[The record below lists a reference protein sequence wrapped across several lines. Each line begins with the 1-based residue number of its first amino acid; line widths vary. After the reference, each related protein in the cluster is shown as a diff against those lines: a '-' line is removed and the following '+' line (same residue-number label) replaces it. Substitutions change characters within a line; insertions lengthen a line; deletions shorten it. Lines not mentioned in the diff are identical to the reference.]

1 MIISR
6 QLTGRKQLQASSCK
20 RQVEHSESR
29 DGLCFDSKFVARSL
43 QLTVAGMFLGLSVS
57 AHAFSPATAA
67 SADIRRTGFGVPH
80 IRAENERGLGFGIGY
95 AYAQDNLCL
104 LANEIVTVNGERS
117 RYFGPEQLTV
127 EQRENRVSDM
137 FFTWLNTPEA
147 VQAFWQAQ
155 PTPVRD
161 LVEGYAAGYNR
172 YLAERRQ
179 QGLPQQCQG
188 EWVRDI
194 AAQDVVRLTR
204 RLLVEGGVGQ
214 FAEALA
220 GATPP
225 QATAAI
231 NHDSRA
237 YQLADARQQRFALD
251 RGSNAVAVGSERS
264 FNGRGMLLANPHF
277 PWVGGMRFYQ
287 MHLTIPGKLDVMGA
301 ALPGLPMINIG
312 FNQHLAWTHTVD
324 SSKHFTLYRLQLDPK
339 DPTRYLLDGQS
350 LPMSKQTV
358 TVQVKQADGQVSA
371 VTRDLYSSQFGPIVQ
386 WPGKLDWDHQY
397 AYSLRDANL
406 ENDRVLNQWYTMNQA
421 TSLEQLQASVHKI
434 QGIPWVNTL
443 AVDDKGQTLY
453 MNLSVVPNVNAEKLA
468 RCSDPR
474 MGTQMIVLDG
484 SHSAC
489 AWDIDP
495 NAAQKGIY
503 AASQLPQLLRKDF
516 VQHSNDSAWLANPA
530 QPLTGFSPL
539 ISQEGQPL
547 GWRSRYALARLGNPG
562 QQGPLGVK
570 DLQHM
575 VMDDQVYLATQV
587 LPDLLRFCAGDL
599 GADAQALQPLCVSL
613 KAWDGRAN
621 LDSRLGLVHFQN
633 IMQTLQK
640 SSDIWRVAFD
650 PKDARHTPRGLAV
663 EQPAVAKA
671 LREAMLASLV
681 MTNKMGLKPDTRWGD
696 IQVVSSGGQQTPIH
710 GGPGT
715 LGIYNA
721 IQSVPREDGKLEVVS
736 GTSYLQVV
744 TFDEKGPHAQGLL
757 AFSLSSDPA
766 SKYSRDQTEA
776 FSKKQWSVLPFTEQQ
791 IKADPQYQVQNVS
804 EAADKGG
811 KVAAR

>member
-6 QLTGRKQLQASSCK
+6 QLTGLA
-20 RQVEHSESR
+20 
-29 DGLCFDSKFVARSL
+29 
-43 QLTVAGMFLGLSVS
+43 VAGMLFGLSLS
-57 AHAFSPATAA
+57 AHAFSPSIDT
-67 SADIRRTGFGVPH
+67 SAEIRRTGFGVPH
-80 IRAENERGLGFGIGY
+80 IRAQDERGLGFGIGY

-104 LANEIVTVNGERS
+104 LANEIVTVNGQRS
-117 RYFGPEQLTV
+117 RYFGPDQFTV
-127 EQRENRVSDM
+127 EERENRVSDV
-137 FFTWLNTPEA
+137 FFNWLNTPEG
-147 VQAFWQAQ
+147 VNTFWQAQ
-155 PTPVRD
+155 TAPVRD
-161 LVEGYAAGYNR
+161 LVQGYAAGYNR

-194 AAQDVVRLTR
+194 APEDLVKLTR

-225 QATAAI
+225 QATARIA
-231 NHDSRA
+231 NDTHA
-237 YQLADARQQRFALD
+237 FQMAGVRQQRFALD
-251 RGSNAVAVGSERS
+251 RGSNAVAVGAERS

-339 DPTRYLLDGQS
+339 APTRYLLDGQS

-358 TVQVKQADGQVSA
+358 TVQVKQADGQVLPVA
-371 VTRDLYSSQFGPIVQ
+371 RDIYSSKFGPIVQ
-386 WPGKLDWDHQY
+386 WPGKLDWDTQF

-406 ENDRVLNQWYTMNQA
+406 DNDRVLKQWYAMNQA
-421 TSLEQLQASVHKI
+421 STLEDLQDSVHQI

-443 AVDDKGQTLY
+443 AADDKGQTLY
-453 MNLSVVPNVNAEKLA
+453 MNLSVVPNVSREKLA
-468 RCSDPR
+468 KCSDPR
-474 MGTQMIVLDG
+474 IGTQMIVLDG
-484 SHSAC
+484 SNSAC
-489 AWDIDP
+489 AWDVDP
-495 NAAQKGIY
+495 QAAQQGIF

-539 ISQEGQPL
+539 ISQDGQPL
-547 GWRSRYALARLGNPG
+547 GLRSRFALDRLASLNKKGA
-562 QQGPLGVK
+562 LGIK
-570 DLQHM
+570 DLQQM

-587 LPDLLRFCAGDL
+587 VPDLLKFCAADL
-599 GADAQALQPLCVSL
+599 GADAQALKPVCASL

-621 LDSRLGLVHFQN
+621 LDAGLGLVHFQN
-633 IMQTLQK
+633 IMQALQK
-640 SSDIWRVAFD
+640 STDIWRVAFD
-650 PKDARHTPRGLAV
+650 PQDAQHTPRGLAV
-663 EQPAVAKA
+663 EQSAAAKA
-671 LREAMLASLV
+671 LREAMLASV
-681 MTNKMGLKPDTRWGD
+681 DTVAKMGLKPQTRWGD
-696 IQVVSSGGQQTPIH
+696 IQVVSSGGRQTPIH

-791 IKADPQYQVQNVS
+791 IQADPLYQVQTIHGTL
-804 EAADKGG
+804 DKTG
-811 KVAAR
+811 KVAAQ

>member
-6 QLTGRKQLQASSCK
+6 QLTGLA
-20 RQVEHSESR
+20 
-29 DGLCFDSKFVARSL
+29 L
-43 QLTVAGMFLGLSVS
+43 AGTLFGLSLS
-57 AHAFSPATAA
+57 AHALSPAADTR
-67 SADIRRTGFGVPH
+67 ADIRRTSFGVPH

-104 LANEIVTVNGERS
+104 LANEIVTVNGQRS
-117 RYFGPEQLTV
+117 RYFGAEQFTV
-127 EQRENRVSDM
+127 EQRQNRVSDV
-137 FFTWLNTPEA
+137 FFTWLNSPEA
-147 VQAFWQAQ
+147 VHSFWQAQ
-155 PTPVRD
+155 PAEVRD

-172 YLAERRQ
+172 SLAERRQ

-194 AAQDVVRLTR
+194 STDDLVKLTR

-225 QATAAI
+225 QATAQVKHETQAF
-231 NHDSRA
+231 
-237 YQLADARQQRFALD
+237 QLADARQQRFALD

-339 DPTRYLLDGQS
+339 DSTRYLLDGKS
-350 LPMSKQTV
+350 LPLSKQTV
-358 TVQVKQADGQVSA
+358 TVQVKQADGQVVPVA
-371 VTRDLYSSQFGPIVQ
+371 RDIYSSQFGPIVQ
-386 WPGKLDWDHQY
+386 WPGKLDWDKQY

-406 ENDRVLNQWYTMNQA
+406 DNDRVLKQWYAMNQA
-421 TSLEQLQASVHKI
+421 SNIKDLQDAVHKI

-453 MNLSVVPNVNAEKLA
+453 MNLSVVPNVSAEKLA
-468 RCSDPR
+468 KCSDPR
-474 MGTQMIVLDG
+474 LGLRMIVLDG
-484 SHSAC
+484 SHSGC
-489 AWDIDP
+489 AWDVDP
-495 NAAQKGIY
+495 QAAQKGIF
-503 AASQLPQLLRKDF
+503 ASSQLPQLLRKDF

-530 QPLTGFSPL
+530 QPLTGYSPL
-539 ISQEGQPL
+539 ISQDAQPL
-547 GWRSRYALARLGNPG
+547 GLRSRFALDRLAELSKK
-562 QQGPLGVK
+562 GPLAIK

-575 VMDDQVYLATQV
+575 VMDDQVYLAAQV
-587 LPDLLRFCAGDL
+587 MPDLLKFCATDL
-599 GADAQALQPLCVSL
+599 GSDAATLKSACASL

-621 LDSRLGLVHFQN
+621 LDSGLGLVHFQN
-633 IMQTLQK
+633 IMQALLE
-640 SSDIWRVAFD
+640 SPDIWRVAFN
-650 PKDARHTPRGLAV
+650 PADAQNTPRGLAV

-671 LREAMLASLV
+671 LREAMLASLEL
-681 MTNKMGLKPDTRWGD
+681 TGKMGLKADARWGD

-721 IQSVPREDGKLEVVS
+721 MQSVPREDGKLEVVS

-744 TFDEKGPHAQGLL
+744 SFDEKGPHAQGLL

-791 IKADPQYQVQNVS
+791 IQADPQYQVQTIQ
-804 EAADKGG
+804 EAQDQAG
-811 KVAAR
+811 KVAAH

>member
-1 MIISR
+1 VTISR
-6 QLTGRKQLQASSCK
+6 QFTGLTLA
-20 RQVEHSESR
+20 
-29 DGLCFDSKFVARSL
+29 GL
-43 QLTVAGMFLGLSVS
+43 FLGLSLS
-57 AHAFSPATAA
+57 AQAFSPSSQTG
-67 SADIRRTGFGVPH
+67 ADIRRTGFGVPH

-127 EQRENRVSDM
+127 EERENRVSDV
-137 FFTWLNTPEA
+137 FFQWLNTPQA
-147 VQAFWQAQ
+147 VNAFWQAQ
-155 PTPVRD
+155 PVEVRD

-194 AAQDVVRLTR
+194 AAEDLVKLTR

-225 QATAAI
+225 QATAQIENDA
-231 NHDSRA
+231 RA
-237 YQLADARQQRFALD
+237 YQLADTRQQRFALD

-350 LPMSKQTV
+350 LPMNKQTV
-358 TVQVKQADGQVSA
+358 TVQVKQADGQVVPVS
-371 VTRDLYSSQFGPIVQ
+371 RDVYSSQFGPIVQ
-386 WPGKLDWDHQY
+386 WPGKLDWNNQF

-406 ENDRVLNQWYTMNQA
+406 DNDRVLKQWYAMNRA
-421 TSLEQLQASVHKI
+421 GNLKDLQDSVHTI

-453 MNLSVVPNVNAEKLA
+453 MNLSVVPNVSADKLA
-468 RCSDPR
+468 KCSDPR
-474 MGTQMIVLDG
+474 AGLKMIVLDG
-484 SHSAC
+484 SNSAC

-495 NAAQKGIY
+495 QAAQKGIY
-503 AASQLPQLLRKDF
+503 ASSQLPQLLRKDF

-539 ISQEGQPL
+539 ISQDGQPL
-547 GWRSRYALARLGNPG
+547 GLRSRFALDRLATLSKK
-562 QQGPLGVK
+562 GPVSVQ

-575 VMDDQVYLATQV
+575 VMDDQVFLATQV
-587 LPDLLRFCAGDL
+587 VPDLLKFCASQP
-599 GADAQALQPLCVSL
+599 DAALKSVCSSL

-621 LDSRLGLVHFQN
+621 LESGVGLVHFQT
-633 IMQTLQK
+633 IMQAMQE
-640 SSDIWRVAFD
+640 SPQAWRVAFD
-650 PKDARHTPRGLAV
+650 PKDAQHTPRGLAI
-663 EQPAVAKA
+663 EKPEVAKA
-671 LREAMLASLV
+671 LREAMLASAESA
-681 MTNKMGLKPDTRWGD
+681 TKMGLTEKTRWGD
-696 IQVVSSGGQQTPIH
+696 VQVVSSGGQQTPIH

-744 TFDEKGPHAQGLL
+744 TFDDKGPHAQGLL

-791 IKADPQYQVQNVS
+791 IKADPQYQVQTVRDDL
-804 EAADKGG
+804 EKAG
-811 KVAAR
+811 KVAAQ

>member
-6 QLTGRKQLQASSCK
+6 QLTGLA
-20 RQVEHSESR
+20 
-29 DGLCFDSKFVARSL
+29 L
-43 QLTVAGMFLGLSVS
+43 AGTLFGLSLS
-57 AHAFSPATAA
+57 AHALSPAADTR
-67 SADIRRTGFGVPH
+67 ADIRRTSFGVPH

-104 LANEIVTVNGERS
+104 LANEIVTVNGQRS
-117 RYFGPEQLTV
+117 RYFGPEQFTV
-127 EQRENRVSDM
+127 EQRQNRVSDV
-137 FFTWLNTPEA
+137 FFTWLNSPEA
-147 VQAFWQAQ
+147 VHSFWQAQ
-155 PTPVRD
+155 PAEVRD

-172 YLAERRQ
+172 SLAERRQ

-194 AAQDVVRLTR
+194 STDDLVKLTR

-225 QATAAI
+225 QATAQVKHETQAF
-231 NHDSRA
+231 
-237 YQLADARQQRFALD
+237 QLADARQQRFALD

-339 DPTRYLLDGQS
+339 DSTRYLLDGKS
-350 LPMSKQTV
+350 LPLSKQTV
-358 TVQVKQADGQVSA
+358 TVQVKQADGQVVPVA
-371 VTRDLYSSQFGPIVQ
+371 RDIYSSQFGPIVQ
-386 WPGKLDWDHQY
+386 WPGKLDWDKQY

-406 ENDRVLNQWYTMNQA
+406 DNDRVLQQWYAMNQA
-421 TSLEQLQASVHKI
+421 SNIKDLQDAVHKI

-453 MNLSVVPNVNAEKLA
+453 MNLSVVPNVSAEKLA
-468 RCSDPR
+468 KCSDPR
-474 MGTQMIVLDG
+474 LGLRMIVLDG
-484 SHSAC
+484 SHSGC

-495 NAAQKGIY
+495 QAAQKGIF
-503 AASQLPQLLRKDF
+503 ASSQLPQLLRKDF

-530 QPLTGFSPL
+530 QPLTGYSPL
-539 ISQEGQPL
+539 ISQDAQPL
-547 GWRSRYALARLGNPG
+547 GLRSRFALDRLAELSKK
-562 QQGPLGVK
+562 GPLAIK

-587 LPDLLRFCAGDL
+587 MPDLLKFCATDL
-599 GADAQALQPLCVSL
+599 GSDAATLKSACASL

-621 LDSRLGLVHFQN
+621 LDSGLGLVHFQN
-633 IMQTLQK
+633 IMQALLE
-640 SSDIWRVAFD
+640 SPDIWRVAFN
-650 PKDARHTPRGLAV
+650 PADAQNTPRGLAV

-671 LREAMLASLV
+671 LREAMLASVQL
-681 MTNKMGLKPDTRWGD
+681 TGKMGLKADARWGD

-721 IQSVPREDGKLEVVS
+721 MQSVPREDGKLEVVS

-744 TFDEKGPHAQGLL
+744 SFDEKGAHAQGLL

-791 IKADPQYQVQNVS
+791 IQADPQYQVQTIQ
-804 EAADKGG
+804 EAQDQAG
-811 KVAAR
+811 KVAAH

>member
-6 QLTGRKQLQASSCK
+6 QLTG
-20 RQVEHSESR
+20 
-29 DGLCFDSKFVARSL
+29 
-43 QLTVAGMFLGLSVS
+43 LTLAGMFLGLSLS
-57 AHAFSPATAA
+57 AHAFSPSTQAG
-67 SADIRRTGFGVPH
+67 ADIRRTSFGVPH

-117 RYFGPEQLTV
+117 RYFGPDQLTV
-127 EQRENRVSDM
+127 EERENRVSDV
-137 FFTWLNTPEA
+137 FFQWLNTPQA
-147 VQAFWQAQ
+147 VNAFWQAQ
-155 PTPVRD
+155 PVEVRD
-161 LVEGYAAGYNR
+161 LVQGYAAGYNR

-194 AAQDVVRLTR
+194 AAEDLVKLTR

-225 QATAAI
+225 QATAQ
-231 NHDSRA
+231 NDSHARA
-237 YQLADARQQRFALD
+237 YDLAAARLQRFALD

-339 DPTRYLLDGQS
+339 DPTRYVLDGQS
-350 LPMSKQTV
+350 LPLNKQTV
-358 TVQVKQADGQVSA
+358 TVQVKQADGQVTPVS
-371 VTRDLYSSQFGPIVQ
+371 RDIYSSQFGPIVQ

-406 ENDRVLNQWYTMNQA
+406 DNDRVLTQWYAMNRA
-421 TSLEQLQASVHKI
+421 GNLKDLQDSVHKI

-453 MNLSVVPNVNAEKLA
+453 MNLSVVPNVSAAKLA
-468 RCSDPR
+468 KCSDPR
-474 MGTQMIVLDG
+474 IGLKMIVLDG
-484 SHSAC
+484 ANSAC

-495 NAAQKGIY
+495 QAAQKGIY
-503 AASQLPQLLRKDF
+503 ASSQLPQLLRKDF

-547 GWRSRYALARLGNPG
+547 GLRSRFALDRLATLSKKGSVSV
-562 QQGPLGVK
+562 Q

-575 VMDDQVYLATQV
+575 VMDDQVFLADQV
-587 LPDLLRFCAGDL
+587 LPDLLKFCASQT
-599 GADAQALQPLCVSL
+599 GADAALKSVCSGL

-621 LDSRLGLVHFQN
+621 LDSGMGLVHFQT
-633 IMQTLQK
+633 IMQALQE
-640 SSDIWRVAFD
+640 SPDVWRVAFD
-650 PKDARHTPRGLAV
+650 PKDAQHTPRGLAT
-663 EQPAVAKA
+663 EKPEVAKA
-671 LREAMLASLV
+671 LREAMLASAESAS
-681 MTNKMGLKPDTRWGD
+681 KMGLTAQTRWGD
-696 IQVVSSGGQQTPIH
+696 VQVVSSGGQQTPIH

-744 TFDEKGPHAQGLL
+744 TFDDKGPHAQGLL

-776 FSKKQWSVLPFTEQQ
+776 FSKKQWSALPFTEQQ
-791 IKADPQYQVQNVS
+791 IKADPQYQVQSVR
-804 EAADKGG
+804 EELDKTG
-811 KVAAR
+811 KVAAQ